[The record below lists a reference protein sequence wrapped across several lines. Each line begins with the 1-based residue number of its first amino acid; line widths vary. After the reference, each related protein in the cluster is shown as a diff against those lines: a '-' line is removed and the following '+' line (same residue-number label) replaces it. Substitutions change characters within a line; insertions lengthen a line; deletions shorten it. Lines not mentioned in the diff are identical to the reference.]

1 MKLKQILWS
10 IVCAT
15 LSLIALSLNSA
26 AATFTSEDLSIKILS
41 ELTNAF
47 PKLDPTT
54 RGIAAGLIAGDPN
67 CTSALSQST
76 FQQNLETALK
86 AAANLNW
93 TKSPVTA
100 AEVAKRISTTLY
112 TPPLATPIDVQSLAK
127 ALDASLTG
135 SLPRLNSAAAA
146 REAGQLAAQCSTA
159 VDQNSLAGQLDN
171 ALAHDSRL
179 PLAGNLA
186 LRDRIVADTVL
197 AIYPTATTQS
207 WLTRPPP
214 KANATG
220 SPWQISL
227 WTGARIDSPYSIVV
241 SNGVGTLK
249 PSRSSSDGYI
259 EIELNS
265 RYVTRNGT
273 ADDIL
278 IWPWA
283 KHTIPGNG
291 PNWMIP
297 GDRMPD
303 IDARMGY
310 VFRNSSAPGS
320 FDTSTVV
327 GGSDLY
333 GNTSVGF
340 PFAQICGTNYSWKGQ
355 LSLEAAGGFAT
366 DKEHLNIHPNFFA
379 GVGAQASFTAI
390 GFGSTNYQG
399 FWYGRAGEALVD
411 EPALFPGT
419 NTVHLNGLGEPEFDL
434 HWVPSIGTVIIYPLN
449 SWLSLQAG
457 ADAYFTSRPP
467 SLWTL
472 SIGVTLNVDK
482 VFGALGKSSTG
493 NEN

>member
-1 MKLKQILWS
+1 M
-10 IVCAT
+10 CAT
-15 LSLIALSLNSA
+15 LSLIVINLNST
-26 AATFTSEDLSIKILS
+26 AATFNSDKLSITLLS

-47 PKLDPTT
+47 PKLDSTT
-54 RGIAAGLIAGDPN
+54 CGIAAGLVAGNPN
-67 CTSALSQST
+67 CVSTLGQSV
-76 FQQNLETALK
+76 FQQNLETDLK
-86 AAANLNW
+86 GVANLDW
-93 TKSPVTA
+93 TKSSVTA
-100 AEVAKRISTTLY
+100 AEVAQRVATSLY
-112 TPPLATPIDVQSLAK
+112 APLPAKPVDVQALAK
-127 ALDASLTG
+127 ALNNALLN
-135 SLPRLNSAAAA
+135 SLPRLNSATVA
-146 REAGQLAAQCSTA
+146 REAGRIATQCSSA
-159 VDQNSLAGQLDN
+159 SDSNELNDQLYN
-171 ALAHDSRL
+171 ALKEDANL
-179 PLAGNLA
+179 QLNGNKA
-186 LRDRIVADTVL
+186 LCGRIVADTVL
-197 AIYPTATTQS
+197 TLYPTPHTL
-207 WLTRPPP
+207 WVTRPQP

-227 WTGARIDSPYSIVV
+227 WTGARLDSPYSIVV

-249 PSRSSSDGYI
+249 PSRSSSDGYL

-278 IWPWA
+278 IWPSA

-340 PFAQICGTNYSWKGQ
+340 PFAQICGTNYTWKGQ
-355 LSLEAAGGFAT
+355 LSLELAGGFAT
-366 DKEHLNIHPNFFA
+366 DKEHLNIHPNFF
-379 GVGAQASFTAI
+379 GGIGAQASFTAI

-411 EPALFPGT
+411 EPALFAGT
-419 NTVHLNGLGEPEFDL
+419 NTVHLNGLGEPEFNL
-434 HWVPSIGTVIIYPLN
+434 HWVPSIGTVIVYPLN

-457 ADAYFTSRPP
+457 ADAYFTSGPP

-472 SIGVTLNVDK
+472 SVGVTLNVDK
-482 VFGALGKSSTG
+482 VFGALGKSSSG
-493 NEN
+493 NGG